1 MSRTPHKVTKQNKST
16 VLSLVVAG
24 YTHVSI
30 AKVLGISQKTL
41 VKYYKEELET
51 GKGHIDDLCVS
62 QIIEGMRAGSVP
74 LLIFYAKTKM
84 GWREQND
91 VNILSDKAKPVQV
104 IVKKDA

>member
-1 MSRTPHKVTKQNKST
+1 MPRKPHEPTNKTRATVTA
-16 VLSLVVAG
+16 LVVAG
-24 YTHVSI
+24 YTHVDI
-30 AKVLGISQKTL
+30 GKVLNISYRTL
-41 VKYYKEELET
+41 NKYYKEELRS
-51 GKGHIDDLCVS
+51 GKCHIDGLCVS
-62 QIIEGMRAGSVP
+62 KIVEGMKAGSVP